1 MGIFDKKSKHVRE
14 LVRFTLTFDGKT
26 PLAKRADYRRAYS
39 SEYVN
44 VIGMTEDF
52 KFITEETKFISTH
65 KSSPQVLL
73 LIFSV
78 SFSTLFRSTYLNKIT
93 LLEFLILQGL

>member
-14 LVRFTLTFDGKT
+14 LVKFTLTFDGKT
-26 PLAKRADYRRAYS
+26 PIAKRADYRRAYS

-65 KSSPQVLL
+65 KSSPQVFF
-73 LIFSV
+73 LIFQV
-78 SFSTLFRSTYLNKIT
+78 LLPTLIRLTYLNKII
-93 LLEFLILQGL
+93 LLEFLMSQGL

>member
-14 LVRFTLTFDGKT
+14 LVKFTLTFDGKT

-65 KSSPQVLL
+65 KSSPQ
-73 LIFSV
+73 ID
-78 SFSTLFRSTYLNKIT
+78 
-93 LLEFLILQGL
+93 LLEQDHSVGVLDFARLMKDIRDTLVDGSMNV